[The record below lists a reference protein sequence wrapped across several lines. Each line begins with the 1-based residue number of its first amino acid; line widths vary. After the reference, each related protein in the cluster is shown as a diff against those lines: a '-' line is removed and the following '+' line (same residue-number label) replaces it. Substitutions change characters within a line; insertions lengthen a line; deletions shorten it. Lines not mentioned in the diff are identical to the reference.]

1 MPDPGPSPRAAPPPV
16 APASTGSTL
25 TGRAPDQGAHGGDVY
40 RVARELGVDPERILD
55 CSSNGFAHVLELTR
69 ALVAAQPHLF
79 EHYPDSASTA
89 LRAELAAHEHLA
101 PGEVMAGNG
110 SSELIWLVLRL
121 LRPDRVTLLGPTF
134 SEYAR
139 ACEAHAIPWRVLHA
153 DPLRALDP
161 PPPDF
166 RADADDD
173 AGAAARATA
182 AADTGPAAT
191 READGTGGELAVL
204 CSPGNP
210 CPVTAPDLPALVAA
224 LFRAGFRTVL
234 ADLTYRD
241 FLWDTPEHAAHHHR
255 ALAPACPPCPPCPPC
270 PTDGILLCLHSFT
283 KFFHCTGIR
292 LGYLTGPQAL
302 LDRLQAQRPPW
313 MVSPFAEAMGR
324 RFLRALP
331 DYRAHLAAL
340 RADRAALLRDLRAT
354 HLFDSRATDA
364 GPSFVTCRLRD
375 ELLRNGVT
383 SEMVRRELLRLGMLV
398 RACDNIPGMPP
409 GHIRMQVRR
418 QSDNARLLQHI
429 ASLSFAPHAVT
440 QQGA

>member
-1 MPDPGPSPRAAPPPV
+1 MPDPGPAPHAAPAPV
-16 APASTGSTL
+16 AAAPTGST
-25 TGRAPDQGAHGGDVY
+25 PDQGAHGGDVY

-69 ALVAAQPHLF
+69 TLVAAQPHPF

-89 LRAELAAHEHLA
+89 LREELAAHEHLA
-101 PGEVMAGNG
+101 PGEIMAGNG
-110 SSELIWLVLRL
+110 SSELIWLVLHL
-121 LRPDRVTLLGPTF
+121 LRPGRVTLLGPTF

-139 ACEAHAIPWRVLHA
+139 ACEAHAIPWRVLHT

-161 PPPDF
+161 PPPGF
-166 RADADDD
+166 RADA
-173 AGAAARATA
+173 
-182 AADTGPAAT
+182 
-191 READGTGGELAVL
+191 GGELAVL

-241 FLWDTPEHAAHHHR
+241 FLWGTPEHAAHHHS
-255 ALAPACPPCPPCPPC
+255 ALAPACPPRLA
-270 PTDGILLCLHSFT
+270 DGILLCLHSFT

-302 LDRLQAQRPPW
+302 LDRLQVQRPPW

-331 DYRAHLAAL
+331 DYRAHLADL
-340 RADRAALLRDLRAT
+340 RADRAALLRGLRAAQ
-354 HLFDSRATDA
+354 LFDPRATDA
-364 GPSFVTCRLRD
+364 GPSFVTCRLYD

-383 SEMVRRELLRLGMLV
+383 SEMVRQELLRLGMLA

-418 QSDNARLLQHI
+418 QSDNERLLQHI

>member
-1 MPDPGPSPRAAPPPV
+1 MPDPGPAPHAAP
-16 APASTGSTL
+16 AGST
-25 TGRAPDQGAHGGDVY
+25 PDQGAHGGDIY

-69 ALVAAQPHLF
+69 ALVAAQPHPF

-89 LRAELAAHEHLA
+89 LREELAAHEHLA
-101 PGEVMAGNG
+101 PGEIMAGNG
-110 SSELIWLVLRL
+110 SSELIWLILRL
-121 LRPDRVTLLGPTF
+121 LRPRRVTLLGPTF

-153 DPLRALDP
+153 APLRALDP
-161 PPPDF
+161 PPPGF
-166 RADADDD
+166 RADA
-173 AGAAARATA
+173 
-182 AADTGPAAT
+182 
-191 READGTGGELAVL
+191 GGELAVL

-241 FLWDTPEHAAHHHR
+241 FLWGTPEHAAHHHS
-255 ALAPACPPCPPCPPC
+255 ALAPACPPRLA
-270 PTDGILLCLHSFT
+270 DGILLCLHSFT

-331 DYRAHLAAL
+331 DYRAHLADL
-340 RADRAALLRDLRAT
+340 RADRAALLRDLRAVQ
-354 HLFDSRATDA
+354 LFDPRATDA
-364 GPSFVTCRLRD
+364 GPSFVTCRLYD

-383 SEMVRRELLRLGMLV
+383 SEMVRQELLQLGMLV

-418 QSDNARLLQHI
+418 QSDNERLLQHI
-429 ASLSFAPHAVT
+429 ASLSCAPHAVT

>member
-1 MPDPGPSPRAAPPPV
+1 MPDPGPAPHAAPAPV
-16 APASTGSTL
+16 ALASTGSTP

-69 ALVAAQPHLF
+69 ALVAAQPHPF

-89 LRAELAAHEHLA
+89 LREELATHEGLA
-101 PGEVMAGNG
+101 PGNIMVGNG
-110 SSELIWLVLRL
+110 SSELIWLALRL
-121 LRPDRVTLLGPTF
+121 LRPDRVTLLGSTF

-139 ACEAHAIPWRVLHA
+139 ACEAHAIPWRVLHT

-161 PPPDF
+161 PPSGF
-166 RADADDD
+166 RADAD
-173 AGAAARATA
+173 
-182 AADTGPAAT
+182 
-191 READGTGGELAVL
+191 GELAVL

-255 ALAPACPPCPPCPPC
+255 ALAPACPPRLA
-270 PTDGILLCLHSFT
+270 DGILLCLHSFT

-331 DYRAHLAAL
+331 DYRAHLADL
-340 RADRAALLRDLRAT
+340 RADRAALLRDLRAAQ
-354 HLFDSRATDA
+354 LFDPRATDA
-364 GPSFVTCRLRD
+364 GPSFVTCRLRH

-418 QSDNARLLQHI
+418 QSDNQRLLQHI